1 MTVMI
6 ARDPLDLR
14 LLGEFQRDLPL
25 VARPFA
31 AIAGAL
37 ATTEEDVLA
46 RLRRLS
52 AQGAVSR
59 VGAALRPNAVGA
71 STLAAVAAPDALIE
85 AVAAEMCAE
94 PGVNHVYQREDR
106 FTLWIVATGP
116 DRAHVD
122 ATLAR
127 IEARTGLPVL
137 DLPLLRAHHID
148 LGFSLTG
155 ATDRHARHDAQR
167 TTVALDDLDRA
178 LLQALTDGLPLT
190 PRPFLALG
198 ASLGLGEAQTLARAA
213 ALDAAGVIARL
224 GVIVRHRALGWRSNA
239 MVAFRVAP
247 AEIDAAGERLAAAP
261 GVTLCYQR
269 RTTPGV
275 WDNGLFCMI
284 HARSRDEA
292 MTLLGAAVREAGLD
306 RADRRILFST
316 RCFKQTG
323 ALIAERPAA

>member
-31 AIAGAL
+31 VIAEAL
-37 ATTEEDVLA
+37 ATDEEDVLA

-127 IEARTGLPVL
+127 IEARTGMPVL
-137 DLPLLRAHHID
+137 DLPLVRAHHID

-155 ATDRHARHDAQR
+155 AAERNSRRKTAAPA
-167 TTVALDDLDRA
+167 ALDAADRR
-178 LLQALTDGLPLT
+178 LLQALTDGLPLAA
-190 PRPFLALG
+190 RPFLALG
-198 ASLGLGEAQTLARAA
+198 ASLGLDEAQTLARAA
-213 ALDAAGVIARL
+213 ALDASGVIARL

-239 MVAFRVAP
+239 MVAFRVA
-247 AEIDAAGERLAAAP
+247 AEEIDAAGERLAAAP

-275 WDNGLFCMI
+275 WENGLFCMI

-292 MTLLGAAVREAGLD
+292 MTMLGAAVREAGLE